1 MHILFRYRWS
11 RIAQPNS
18 LWLLSALGLALLLC
32 IPLVFASAQKTPLV
46 AAKQR
51 AAAPPS
57 WSVCDS
63 SSAGIKVTDA
73 SGLVYTCSESGDSE
87 TKSETKKDKPAASTS
102 ATIALEP
109 ANSASSSADAP
120 APAENPV
127 KPPMISWDGKELTID
142 ADNSTLSEILLGI
155 RARTGASI
163 DMPPSTGA
171 EKVFVHLGPAPIRE
185 VLSSLLYGTDFD
197 YVIQAS
203 DTDERG
209 LRSVTLTERE
219 KGDKADVVAT
229 DANGQPRQRLMK
241 GYSAPGKRDFQVAA
255 EAAAESSA
263 SQQTE
268 SAAAEVSPPASPE
281 QLPAGS
287 DPAATVAQGAGS
299 DSQAGASADGIVP
312 AGGQSLAKT
321 ALTSSSDSIPSGM
334 SSFSQM
340 EQNLQHLYQQR
351 QQMQALQNPQPPGK

>member
-1 MHILFRYRWS
+1 
-11 RIAQPNS
+11 
-18 LWLLSALGLALLLC
+18 
-32 IPLVFASAQKTPLV
+32 
-46 AAKQR
+46 
-51 AAAPPS
+51 
-57 WSVCDS
+57 
-63 SSAGIKVTDA
+63 
-73 SGLVYTCSESGDSE
+73 
-87 TKSETKKDKPAASTS
+87 
-102 ATIALEP
+102 
-109 ANSASSSADAP
+109 
-120 APAENPV
+120 
-127 KPPMISWDGKELTID
+127 MISWDGKELTID

-163 DMPPSTGA
+163 DMPPSTSA

-219 KGDKADVVAT
+219 KGDKADVVTAS
-229 DANGQPRQRLMK
+229 DAPGQPRQRLMK

-255 EAAAESSA
+255 ETAAESSA
-263 SQQTE
+263 SPQTE

-281 QLPAGS
+281 QAPAGS
-287 DPAATVAQGAGS
+287 DPAATVAQGAGA
-299 DSQAGASADGIVP
+299 DSQPSPSVSADALVSG
-312 AGGQSLAKT
+312 ANQSLNRT
-321 ALTSSSDSIPSGM
+321 ALTSSGDSIPSGM

>member
-1 MHILFRYRWS
+1 MHILYRYRRS

-18 LWLLSALGLALLLC
+18 LWLPSAIGLALLVC
-32 IPLVFASAQKTPLV
+32 IPLVFASAQKTPPV

-73 SGLVYTCSESGDSE
+73 SGLVYTCGESGDPE
-87 TKSETKKDKPAASTS
+87 TKSATSTS

-109 ANSASSSADAP
+109 ANSTSSAGSADAP
-120 APAENPV
+120 APVENPV
-127 KPPMISWDGKELTID
+127 KPPTISWDGQQLTID
-142 ADNSTLSEILLGI
+142 ADNSTLAEVLLGI

-163 DMPPSTGA
+163 DMPPRTSA

-219 KGDKADVVAT
+219 KGDKEDAVTAS
-229 DANGQPRQRLMK
+229 DANGQPRQRLMR

-255 EAAAESSA
+255 EAAAENAA
-263 SQQTE
+263 SPPTE
-268 SAAAEVSPPASPE
+268 SAAEGRPPAR
-281 QLPAGS
+281 A
-287 DPAATVAQGAGS
+287 DPAPRG
-299 DSQAGASADGIVP
+299 
-312 AGGQSLAKT
+312 
-321 ALTSSSDSIPSGM
+321 
-334 SSFSQM
+334 
-340 EQNLQHLYQQR
+340 
-351 QQMQALQNPQPPGK
+351 PGPDA

>member
-1 MHILFRYRWS
+1 MHILFRYRWN

-18 LWLLSALGLALLLC
+18 LWLPSALGLALLLC
-32 IPLVFASAQKTPLV
+32 IPLVFASAQKTPPV

-51 AAAPPS
+51 AAAPPN

-73 SGLVYTCSESGDSE
+73 SGLVYTCGESGD
-87 TKSETKKDKPAASTS
+87 SETKKDKPAASTS

-109 ANSASSSADAP
+109 ANSASSSADTP
-120 APAENPV
+120 APAENSV
-127 KPPMISWDGKELTID
+127 KPPTISWDGQQLTID

-219 KGDKADVVAT
+219 KSDKGDVVAS
-229 DANGQPRQRLMK
+229 DASGQPRQRLMK

-263 SQQTE
+263 SPQTE
-268 SAAAEVSPPASPE
+268 SVAAEVSPPASPE
-281 QLPAGS
+281 QPPAGS
-287 DPAATVAQGAGS
+287 DPAATVAQGAGA

-312 AGGQSLAKT
+312 AGSQSLAKT
-321 ALTSSSDSIPSGM
+321 ALTSSGDSIPSGM

>member
-1 MHILFRYRWS
+1 MHILSRYRWS

-18 LWLLSALGLALLLC
+18 LWLPSAFGLGLLVC
-32 IPLVFASAQKTPLV
+32 IPLVFASAQKTPPV

-51 AAAPPS
+51 ATAAPS

-73 SGLVYTCSESGDSE
+73 SGLVYTCGESGDPE
-87 TKSETKKDKPAASTS
+87 AKKDKPAEPTS
-102 ATIALEP
+102 ATVTLEP
-109 ANSASSSADAP
+109 ANSASSAATP

-163 DMPPSTGA
+163 DMPPSTNA

-219 KGDKADVVAT
+219 KGDKADVVTAS
-229 DANGQPRQRLMK
+229 DASGQPRQRLMK

-255 EAAAESSA
+255 EAAAESAA
-263 SQQTE
+263 SSQTE
-268 SAAAEVSPPASPE
+268 SAAAEVSAPASPE
-281 QLPAGS
+281 QAPAGS
-287 DPAATVAQGAGS
+287 DPAATVAGA
-299 DSQAGASADGIVP
+299 DSQAGASGDGIVP
-312 AGGQSLAKT
+312 GGSQSLAKT
-321 ALTSSSDSIPSGM
+321 ALTSPGDSSPTGM

-340 EQNLQHLYQQR
+340 QQNLQHLYQQR
-351 QQMQALQNPQPPGK
+351 QQMQALQNQQQPPGK

>member
-1 MHILFRYRWS
+1 MHILSRYRRS

-18 LWLLSALGLALLLC
+18 LWLPSAFGLALLVC
-32 IPLVFASAQKTPLV
+32 IPLVFASAQKTPPV

-73 SGLVYTCSESGDSE
+73 SGLVYTCGESGDP
-87 TKSETKKDKPAASTS
+87 ETKKDKPAAPTS
-102 ATIALEP
+102 ATVALEP
-109 ANSASSSADAP
+109 PNSATSAASAETP
-120 APAENPV
+120 TPAENPV

-142 ADNSTLSEILLGI
+142 SDNSTLSEILLGI

-163 DMPPSTGA
+163 DMPPSTNA

-219 KGDKADVVAT
+219 KSDKADVVAS
-229 DANGQPRQRLMK
+229 DAQGQPRQRLMK

-263 SQQTE
+263 SPQTE

-281 QLPAGS
+281 QAPAGT
-287 DPAATVAQGAGS
+287 DPAATVAQGAGA

-321 ALTSSSDSIPSGM
+321 ALTSSGDSIPGGM

-340 EQNLQHLYQQR
+340 QQNLQHLYQQR
-351 QQMQALQNPQPPGK
+351 QQMQALQNQQPPGK

>member
-1 MHILFRYRWS
+1 MHLLCPYRWS

-18 LWLLSALGLALLLC
+18 LWLPSALGLALLVC
-32 IPLVFASAQKTPLV
+32 IPLVFASAQKTPPV

-51 AAAPPS
+51 AAAHPS

-63 SSAGIKVTDA
+63 SSAGIKVTEW
-73 SGLVYTCSESGDSE
+73 SGLVYTCGESGDP
-87 TKSETKKDKPAASTS
+87 ETKKDKPAAPTS
-102 ATIALEP
+102 ATVALEP
-109 ANSASSSADAP
+109 PNSATSAASADTP

-142 ADNSTLSEILLGI
+142 ADNSTLAEILLGI
-155 RARTGASI
+155 RGRTGASI
-163 DMPPSTGA
+163 DMPPSTNA

-219 KGDKADVVAT
+219 KSDKADVVAS
-229 DANGQPRQRLMK
+229 DAEGQPRQRLMK

-255 EAAAESSA
+255 EAADE
-263 SQQTE
+263 
-268 SAAAEVSPPASPE
+268 
-281 QLPAGS
+281 
-287 DPAATVAQGAGS
+287 
-299 DSQAGASADGIVP
+299 
-312 AGGQSLAKT
+312 
-321 ALTSSSDSIPSGM
+321 
-334 SSFSQM
+334 
-340 EQNLQHLYQQR
+340 R
-351 QQMQALQNPQPPGK
+351 QDL

>member
-11 RIAQPNS
+11 RIAHPNS
-18 LWLLSALGLALLLC
+18 LWLPSALGLALLLC
-32 IPLVFASAQKTPLV
+32 IPLVFASAQKTPPV

-51 AAAPPS
+51 AVAPPS

-73 SGLVYTCSESGDSE
+73 SGLVYTCGESGGP
-87 TKSETKKDKPAASTS
+87 ETKKDKPAESTS

-109 ANSASSSADAP
+109 ASASSSADTP

-127 KPPMISWDGKELTID
+127 KPPTISWDGQQLTID

-219 KGDKADVVAT
+219 KGDKADVVTAS

-255 EAAAESSA
+255 ETAAESSA
-263 SQQTE
+263 SPQTE

-281 QLPAGS
+281 QAPAGS
-287 DPAATVAQGAGS
+287 DPAATVAQGAGA
-299 DSQAGASADGIVP
+299 DSPAGASADGIVP

-321 ALTSSSDSIPSGM
+321 ALTSSGDSIPSGM

>member
-1 MHILFRYRWS
+1 MHILSRYRWS

-18 LWLLSALGLALLLC
+18 LWLLSALGLALLVC
-32 IPLVFASAQKTPLV
+32 IPLVFASAQKTPPV

-51 AAAPPS
+51 ASDSPS

-73 SGLVYTCSESGDSE
+73 SGLVYICGESGGPE
-87 TKSETKKDKPAASTS
+87 IKKDKAATSTS

-109 ANSASSSADAP
+109 ASSASSSGSADAP
-120 APAENPV
+120 APVENPV
-127 KPPMISWDGKELTID
+127 KPPTISWDGQQLTID

-163 DMPPSTGA
+163 DMPPSTAA

-219 KGDKADVVAT
+219 KGDKADVVTAS
-229 DANGQPRQRLMK
+229 DALGQPRQRLMK

-255 EAAAESSA
+255 ETAAESSA
-263 SQQTE
+263 SPQTE

-281 QLPAGS
+281 PAPAGAE
-287 DPAATVAQGAGS
+287 PAATVAQGASSADSPASGS
-299 DSQAGASADGIVP
+299 ADAMVAGAN
-312 AGGQSLAKT
+312 QSLNRP
-321 ALTSSSDSIPSGM
+321 ALTSSGDSNSSGM
-334 SSFSQM
+334 SSVSEM
-340 EQNLQHLYQQR
+340 EQNLLHMYQQR
-351 QQMQALQNPQPPGK
+351 QQIQALQNTQPPGK

>member
-11 RIAQPNS
+11 RIAHPNS
-18 LWLLSALGLALLLC
+18 LWLPSALGLALLLC
-32 IPLVFASAQKTPLV
+32 IPLVFASAQKTPPV

-51 AAAPPS
+51 AAAPPN

-73 SGLVYTCSESGDSE
+73 SGLVYTCGESGD
-87 TKSETKKDKPAASTS
+87 SETKKDKPAASTS

-109 ANSASSSADAP
+109 ANSASSSADTS
-120 APAENPV
+120 APAENPL
-127 KPPMISWDGKELTID
+127 KPPTISWDGQQLTID

-163 DMPPSTGA
+163 DMPPSTSA

-219 KGDKADVVAT
+219 KGDKADVVTAS

-263 SQQTE
+263 SPQTE

-281 QLPAGS
+281 QAPAGS
-287 DPAATVAQGAGS
+287 DPAATVAQGAGA

-321 ALTSSSDSIPSGM
+321 ALTSSGDSIPSGM

>member
-1 MHILFRYRWS
+1 MHILSRYRWS

-18 LWLLSALGLALLLC
+18 LWLPSALGLGLMVC
-32 IPLVFASAQKTPLV
+32 IPLVFATAQKTPPV

-51 AAAPPS
+51 AAAHPS

-73 SGLVYTCSESGDSE
+73 SGLVYTCSESGDPE
-87 TKSETKKDKPAASTS
+87 TKTDKPAASTS
-102 ATIALEP
+102 ATVALEP
-109 ANSASSSADAP
+109 ANSASSAATP

-142 ADNSTLSEILLGI
+142 ADNSTLAEILLGI

-163 DMPPSTGA
+163 DMPPSTNA

-219 KGDKADVVAT
+219 KGDKADVVAS
-229 DANGQPRQRLMK
+229 DAQGQPRQRLMK

-263 SQQTE
+263 SPQTE

-281 QLPAGS
+281 QAPAGS
-287 DPAATVAQGAGS
+287 DPAAAVAQGAGA
-299 DSQAGASADGIVP
+299 DSQAGASSDGIVP
-312 AGGQSLAKT
+312 AGSQSLAKT
-321 ALTSSSDSIPSGM
+321 ALTSAGDSIPSGM

>member
-1 MHILFRYRWS
+1 MHILYRYRRS

-18 LWLLSALGLALLLC
+18 LWLPSAIGLALLVC
-32 IPLVFASAQKTPLV
+32 IPLVFASAQKTPPV

-73 SGLVYTCSESGDSE
+73 SGLVYTCGESGD
-87 TKSETKKDKPAASTS
+87 SETKKDKPAASTS
-102 ATIALEP
+102 ATIAIEP
-109 ANSASSSADAP
+109 ANSTSSSGPADAP
-120 APAENPV
+120 APVENPV
-127 KPPMISWDGKELTID
+127 KPPTISWDGQQLTID
-142 ADNSTLSEILLGI
+142 ADNSTLAEVLLGI

-163 DMPPSTGA
+163 DMPPRTSA

-219 KGDKADVVAT
+219 KGDKEDAVTAS

-255 EAAAESSA
+255 EAAAENAA
-263 SQQTE
+263 SPQTE
-268 SAAAEVSPPASPE
+268 SAAEVSPPASPE
-281 QLPAGS
+281 QAPPGS
-287 DPAATVAQGAGS
+287 DPAATVAQEAS
-299 DSQAGASADGIVP
+299 ADSQAGASADGIVP
-312 AGGQSLAKT
+312 AGSQSLTKA
-321 ALTSSSDSIPSGM
+321 ALASSSNSSPSGM
-334 SSFSQM
+334 SSLSQM
-340 EQNLQHLYQQR
+340 EQNLTQMYQQR
-351 QQMQALQNPQPPGK
+351 QQIQALQNPQPPGK

>member
-1 MHILFRYRWS
+1 
-11 RIAQPNS
+11 
-18 LWLLSALGLALLLC
+18 
-32 IPLVFASAQKTPLV
+32 
-46 AAKQR
+46 
-51 AAAPPS
+51 
-57 WSVCDS
+57 
-63 SSAGIKVTDA
+63 
-73 SGLVYTCSESGDSE
+73 
-87 TKSETKKDKPAASTS
+87 
-102 ATIALEP
+102 
-109 ANSASSSADAP
+109 
-120 APAENPV
+120 
-127 KPPMISWDGKELTID
+127 MISWDGKELTID

-163 DMPPSTGA
+163 DMPPSTNA

-219 KGDKADVVAT
+219 KGDKADVVTAS
-229 DANGQPRQRLMK
+229 DASGQPRQRLMK

-255 EAAAESSA
+255 ETAAENSA
-263 SQQTE
+263 SPETE

-281 QLPAGS
+281 QPPTAS
-287 DPAATVAQGAGS
+287 DPAATVAQGAS
-299 DSQAGASADGIVP
+299 ADSQTGASADSSVSSGS
-312 AGGQSLAKT
+312 QSLAKT
-321 ALTSSSDSIPSGM
+321 ALTSSGDSSPSGM